1 LREAENMDAEER
13 RAHWQRIY
21 TTKAET
27 EVSWFEASPEA
38 SLAALARA
46 GADPSSAI
54 IDVGGGASR
63 LVDRLVSDGY
73 ADVTV
78 LDVSSAAIETAK
90 ARLAGAATKVHWL
103 VADATQ
109 WTPVREYDVWH
120 DRAAFHFLVDAADQ
134 AAYVER
140 LRRALRHDGA
150 AVIATFAPDGP
161 ERCSGLAVARH
172 DAASLSI
179 VLGPGFELVD
189 ERRYEHKTPK
199 GATQAF
205 QFSIFRR
212 R

>member
-1 LREAENMDAEER
+1 MDAEER

-63 LVDRLVSDGY
+63 LVDRLVSEGY

-78 LDVSSAAIETAK
+78 LDVSDAAIETAK
-90 ARLAGAATKVHWL
+90 PRLGAAADKVHWL
-103 VADATQ
+103 VADVTR
-109 WTPVREYDVWH
+109 WTPAREYDVWH
-120 DRAAFHFLVDAADQ
+120 DRAAFHFLADPADQ

-140 LRRALRHDGA
+140 LRRALRHGGA
-150 AVIATFAPDGP
+150 AIIATFAPDGP

-189 ERRYEHKTPK
+189 ERRHEHKTPK